1 MESNLQK
8 SIIPKMRGH
17 KVEKSCSYKEK
28 IVMSMESNLQKS
40 IIPKMRGHKVEKS
53 CSYKEKN
60 SYINGIKPTEEHY
73 TKNEWA

>member
-8 SIIPKMRGH
+8 SIIPKM
-17 KVEKSCSYKEK
+17 S
-28 IVMSMESNLQKS
+28 
-40 IIPKMRGHKVEKS
+40 GHKVEKS

-73 TKNEWA
+73 TKNERA